1 MLGFLPDESIDMLL
15 ETACKACQDL
25 EGELSA
31 VAPHEALRETDRRDM
46 GEATEG
52 RIDGEVILY
61 RCRDCGACFT
71 RDLDRNDPLAH
82 WEFCP

>member
-1 MLGFLPDESIDMLL
+1 MRH
-15 ETACKACQDL
+15 Q
-25 EGELSA
+25 
-31 VAPHEALRETDRRDM
+31 ALRETDRQDM

-61 RCRDCGACFT
+61 RCRDCDACFT

-82 WEFCP
+82 WECCP